1 MKRLQALAQSPL
13 GRLLAVGVGLA
24 VVAFMVRQSGPEA
37 VWEAVTRV
45 PTMFIVVLLLE
56 VGVLGADAVGA
67 VLIYGPDR
75 KKIPLREVIR
85 TCMMCYSLSGVLPFG
100 RAAGEAARAAM
111 FSRYVGVPLATASA
125 ARVQALSLLG
135 NAVISIPCAVGVV
148 AVSGAESWL
157 LVGIIG
163 HGVVTG
169 AMGAGLILAGRR
181 SLLGSRLGRF
191 FRKGEAWGA
200 EVDEHLGS
208 NENIVAPLTWITLS
222 RTLRVMQRGA
232 LLAAIGAGFGLV
244 PSFVSESVNLVS
256 SAVGDAIPLQVGVT
270 EAAYSIASQTLGI
283 TKSDGVAMALIVH
296 VAQIVC
302 VGLGFLSPLLAPAV
316 VSEPEAR

>member
-1 MKRLQALAQSPL
+1 LKRLTALAQSPL
-13 GRLLAVGVGLA
+13 GRLLAVGIGLS
-24 VVAFMVRQSGPEA
+24 VVALMVRQSGPQE
-37 VWEAVTRV
+37 VWDAVTRV
-45 PTMFIVVLLLE
+45 PGMFLVVFLLE
-56 VGVLGADAVGA
+56 VAVLSFDAVGA
-67 VLIYGPDR
+67 VLIYGPER
-75 KKIPLREVIR
+75 KKIPLREIIR

-111 FSRYVGVPLATASA
+111 FSRWVGVPLATASG
-125 ARVQALSLLG
+125 ARVQAISLLG
-135 NAVISIPCAVGVV
+135 NAVISVPCALAVL
-148 AVSGAESWL
+148 AVSGVRSWL
-157 LVGIIG
+157 LLGIVG
-163 HGVVTG
+163 HCVVTL

-191 FRKGEAWGA
+191 FRKGDEWGA

-208 NENIVAPLTWITLS
+208 NENIVAPLAWITLS
-222 RTLRVMQRGA
+222 RFCRVMQRGA
-232 LLAAIGAGFGLV
+232 LLVAVGAAFGFV

-270 EAAYSIASQTLGI
+270 EAAYGFASQTLGI

-296 VAQIVC
+296 VAQIVG
-302 VGLGFLSPLLAPAV
+302 VGVGFLSPLLAPAV